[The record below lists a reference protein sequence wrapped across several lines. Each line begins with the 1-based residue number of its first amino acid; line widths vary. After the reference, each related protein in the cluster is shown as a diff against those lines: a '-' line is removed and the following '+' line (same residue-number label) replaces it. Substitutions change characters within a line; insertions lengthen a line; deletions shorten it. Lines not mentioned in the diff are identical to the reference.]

1 MRNAVAR
8 ETTCP
13 ASATAVAPAQSG
25 VSGTSGGLVESRPRA
40 APILVGRDSELGE
53 LVAGLD
59 DAASGSGR
67 LFLLAGDPGIGKS
80 RLAYEAAE
88 HARDRGFTV
97 AWGRCWE
104 AGGAPVYWPWVQ
116 SLRACV
122 RGLGGTAEE
131 LRSRLGAGA
140 PFVAQLVA
148 EVAEILPDVGPP
160 PPMLAEE
167 GRFRLSD
174 AVATFL
180 RNAAAGQ
187 PLMLVLDDL
196 HAADASSVLLLR
208 FVSRELGDA
217 RVLVLGAY
225 RDIEVGRGHPLAA
238 ALAELSREPAAR
250 HLRLPGLTSAGVGRL
265 IQQTAGVRAGE
276 GVVAA
281 VHRYTEGNPLFVGE
295 VVRLLA
301 AEGRLERI
309 DDPAGLR
316 LSIPEGIREVIG
328 RRVAGLPEDCGEIV
342 GLASVFGREF
352 SLPPLERLSGIPAC
366 ELLDMLQESIA
377 ARVVAEIPG
386 APGQLRFTHALIRDV
401 VYERIPAGQRL
412 RLHQRA
418 GEVLEAL
425 YRQDL
430 DPHLAELA
438 HHFFE
443 AAPGGGAGKAVSYA
457 ERAGQRAI
465 ALLAYEEAAR
475 LFRMALAVLGPGQS
489 PEEDR
494 ARCRLLLA
502 LGDALTRMGER
513 RAAKD
518 ELHRAASIA
527 RQCGMA
533 EELAQIALAYTGQFT
548 FERAASDRDVITL
561 LEDARAMLAE
571 EEGTGPLRARVL
583 ARLAAALRDQPDRGP
598 RDALSREA
606 VALARGLNDP
616 ATLAYT
622 LSCRLNALMG
632 PGDPQE
638 RLAIAEELRAVAR
651 AVQDKDLEQENEID
665 RALVFIET
673 GRIEEYRQALN
684 TARRLA
690 AELRAPSARWLA
702 AACQATLAL
711 LEGRFADAEALIESA
726 LRAGARSEPW
736 DAVIFSRVQLF
747 ALRSED
753 GRLAE
758 MEPAIRRSVE
768 EFPTRPLFRCLLAS
782 LLTQL
787 GDEAGARSVFEELAA
802 DRFAVIPVNN
812 DLLLSLGRLAEVAWL
827 LRDAARGA
835 VLHGLLLPYRGLVV
849 DTLESSLGAIDRYLG
864 LAAMTASDL
873 QAAERYLH
881 DALDLNAR
889 IGARPWTARTQ
900 ADLASLLLARD
911 RPGDRERAARLLEA
925 ALGTARR
932 LGMTVFAERAGE
944 SLARAGG
951 DGHPAWAPLPAAP
964 AAEGATL
971 WSVCRR
977 EGEYWTIAFA
987 GEAFRLKDVK
997 GLHYLA
1003 HLLRHPGRE
1012 FHVLDLAAT
1021 GQQTPADGPPMSPA
1035 RQDNLHQA
1043 RPSSLGPVLDE
1054 QAKTAYRAR
1063 LRELEDDLAE
1073 AASWADPVRAARARQ
1088 EMQFL
1093 TDELAAA
1100 VGLGGRAR
1108 KPGSPA
1114 ERARVN
1120 ITRAIRGAVS
1130 RIRAHSPAL
1139 ADHLDATIHTGT
1151 FCAYTP
1157 DPRAPITWHT

>member
-1 MRNAVAR
+1 MKDRPTA
-8 ETTCP
+8 
-13 ASATAVAPAQSG
+13 ASV
-25 VSGTSGGLVESRPRA
+25 
-40 APILVGRDSELGE
+40 LVGRDGELGE
-53 LVAGLD
+53 LLAGLD
-59 DAASGSGR
+59 DAACGSGR

-88 HARDRGFTV
+88 RARDRGFKV

-104 AGGAPVYWPWVQ
+104 AGGAPAYWPWVQ

-122 RGLGGTAEE
+122 RGLGGEE
-131 LRSRLGAGA
+131 LRLYLGAGA
-140 PFVAQLVA
+140 PFVAQIVA
-148 EVAEILPDVGPP
+148 EVAETLPDVGLA
-160 PPMLAEE
+160 PPMAAEG
-167 GRFRLSD
+167 GRFRLFD

-180 RNAAAGQ
+180 RNAADGQ

-196 HAADASSVLLLR
+196 HAADAPSVLLLR
-208 FVSRELGDA
+208 FVARELGDA

-225 RDIEVGRGHPLAA
+225 RDIEVDRGHPLAA

-250 HLRLPGLTSAGVGRL
+250 HLRLPGLTEAGVGRL
-265 IQQTAGVRAGE
+265 IQQTAGVRAGDS
-276 GVVAA
+276 VVAA

-295 VVRLLA
+295 AVRLLA

-309 DDPAGLR
+309 DDPSGLR
-316 LSIPEGIREVIG
+316 LAIPEGIREVIG
-328 RRVAGLPEDCGEIV
+328 RRVARLPEECGRIL

-352 SLPPLERLSGIPAC
+352 SLPPLERLSGVPAG
-366 ELLDMLQESIA
+366 ELLDILHESIA

-386 APGQLRFTHALIRDV
+386 APGRLRFTHALIRDI
-401 VYERIPAGQRL
+401 VYEGIPAGQRL

-443 AAPGGGAGKAVSYA
+443 AAPGGDAAKAISYA
-457 ERAGQRAI
+457 RRAGQRAI

-475 LFRMALAVLGPGQS
+475 LFRMALAALGPGQS

-513 RAAKD
+513 PAAKD
-518 ELHRAASIA
+518 ELRRAASIA
-527 RQCGMA
+527 RHYGMA
-533 EELAQIALAYTGQFT
+533 EELGQAALAYTGQFT
-548 FERAASDRDVITL
+548 FERGASDRHVITL
-561 LEDARAMLAE
+561 LEEARAMLAE
-571 EEGTGPLRARVL
+571 TDGAGPVRARVL

-606 VALARGLNDP
+606 VTIARALDDP
-616 ATLAYT
+616 STLAYT

-632 PGDPQE
+632 PDDPQE

-651 AVQDKDLEQENEID
+651 AAQNKDLEQENEID
-665 RALVFIET
+665 RALVFLET
-673 GRIEEYRQALN
+673 GRIAEYRQALD
-684 TARRLA
+684 ASQRLA

-702 AACQATLAL
+702 AGCQATLAL

-726 LRAGARSEPW
+726 LRAGASAEPW

-747 ALRSED
+747 ALRSEE

-758 MEPAIRRSVE
+758 LEPMIRRSAE
-768 EFPTRPLFRCLLAS
+768 EFPTRPLFRCLLAR
-782 LLTQL
+782 LLAEL
-787 GDEAGARSVFEELAA
+787 GDEDGARSVFDALAA
-802 DRFAVIPVNN
+802 GRFAVIPVNN
-812 DLLLSLGRLAEVAWL
+812 DMLLSLGHLAEVAWF
-827 LRDAARGA
+827 LRDAAQGA
-835 VLHGLLLPYRGLVV
+835 VLHDLLLPYRGLIV
-849 DTLESSLGAIDRYLG
+849 DTLESSLGAVDRYLG
-864 LAAMTASDL
+864 LAAITAGDL
-873 QAAERYLH
+873 HAAERHLR
-881 DALDLNAR
+881 DAVVLNTR
-889 IGARPWTARTQ
+889 IGAQPWTARAQ
-900 ADLASLLLARD
+900 ADLASLLSARD
-911 RPGDRERAARLLEA
+911 RPADREQAIELLEA
-925 ALGTARR
+925 ALGAAMR
-932 LGMTVFAERAGE
+932 LGMTAFAKRAGQA
-944 SLARAGG
+944 LTHAGG

-964 AAEGATL
+964 AAEGATA

-977 EGEYWTIAFA
+977 EGEYWSIAFA
-987 GEAFRLKDVK
+987 GEAFRLRDVK

-1012 FHVLDLAAT
+1012 YHVLDLAAA
-1021 GQQTPADGPPMSPA
+1021 GQQAPAGGPPMSFA
-1035 RQDNLHQA
+1035 RQDDLYQA
-1043 RPSSLGPVLDE
+1043 RLSDIGPVLDE
-1054 QAKTAYRAR
+1054 PAKTAYRAR

-1073 AASWADPVRAARARQ
+1073 ATSWADPARAATARQ
-1088 EMQFL
+1088 EIEFL
-1093 TDELAAA
+1093 TGELAAA
-1100 VGLGGRAR
+1100 VGLGGRDR
-1108 KPGSPA
+1108 KTGSPA

-1120 ITRAIRGAVS
+1120 ITRAIRSVLS

-1157 DPRAPITWHT
+1157 DPRVPITWHT